1 MYPDRHLTT
10 TQSVYRKLL
19 YKIVI
24 VQIANS
30 TKAKTTY
37 CLTPDSKNKY
47 SEVELNIIFSLTD
60 IIQAHE

>member
-37 CLTPDSKNKY
+37 CLTPDSKNK
-47 SEVELNIIFSLTD
+47 VELNIIFSLTD